1 MDMNVPRLW
10 LLTGARGAGKTTF
23 CRFLAA
29 RAHIQGW
36 DTAGL
41 LSPAVFEG
49 GIKTG
54 ILAEDVRT
62 GETHRL
68 ASSSPHYSFDLQQG
82 IWYFD
87 RSTLAWGNHMIE
99 SSLPCDLLIL
109 DELGPLELTRHG
121 GWQAALDVLR
131 GDGYHIA
138 LVVIRPELRYLVYRL
153 LNFSETIIID
163 RTQSIDQWVRL
174 YWRKI
179 EAAGFPKSQSLN
191 ASRHS

>member
-23 CRFLAA
+23 CRSLAA

-62 GETHRL
+62 GETHPL
-68 ASSSPHYSFDLQQG
+68 ASYTSDSSFNLQQG
-82 IWYFD
+82 KWYFD
-87 RSTLAWGNHMIE
+87 RSTLAWGNHVIE

-109 DELGPLELTRHG
+109 DELGPLELTRQG

-131 GDGYHIA
+131 GDGYQIA
-138 LVVIRPELRYLVYRL
+138 LVVIRPELQVLAHRL
-153 LNFSETIIID
+153 LNFSETITID
-163 RTQSIDQWVRL
+163 RTQTIDQWMRL
-174 YWRKI
+174 YWHKM
-179 EAAGFPKSQSLN
+179 EAAGLPKSQSLDALRN
-191 ASRHS
+191 G